1 MCQACNSP
9 TWLVA
14 CHRWLLACCCTTC
27 FRANFGSAHPAP
39 AAGRNASWACKCAQV
54 KPSRTMSCK
63 SCTAICTV
71 CTFVWYVRAG
81 GGGSSFGAPVC
92 LQLGSAPRQGLPV
105 NCLRRKGY
113 SLGSVGELTCFSPIS
128 PSFSTCAVLV
138 LLLALL
144 KVAPTSSSRV
154 LNTGRAS
161 DLREKGGASEGS
173 S

>member
-113 SLGSVGELTCFSPIS
+113 SLGSVGELILLFSD
-128 PSFSTCAVLV
+128 FSEFLNLCSTRA
-138 LLLALL
+138 
-144 KVAPTSSSRV
+144 SSRTV
-154 LNTGRAS
+154 EGRAYEQLQGPQHWES
-161 DLREKGGASEGS
+161 ERSTRKGWCI
-173 S
+173 